1 MFLCDVNVFISN
13 LYRIADEQTKVSEV
27 ILQLALQFNSDT
39 NEMKIE
45 NAIRSDFEAQLPST
59 GELLKK
65 YEIFE
70 RFLGSLF
77 INDSKSTV
85 QKYFRN
91 YKLN

>member
-1 MFLCDVNVFISN
+1 
-13 LYRIADEQTKVSEV
+13 
-27 ILQLALQFNSDT
+27 
-39 NEMKIE
+39 MKIE

-59 GELLKK
+59 GELFKK

-77 INDSKSTV
+77 INDWKSTV

-91 YKLN
+91 NKINLSLLQDCKNFDAEFKFFFIFELLNFSKWF